1 MTEYKLVSY
10 TSEDYDFVYQAKK
23 EAYQK
28 YVVENWGSWV
38 ETDQQ
43 KYFDDFIK
51 QFSAGT
57 QIIIVNNKKA
67 GFINGEIL
75 DEDTFE
81 LGNICLKEE
90 FRGKG
95 LGSKILCDLIQK
107 HKNKDIYLR
116 VFKSNPAKK
125 LYERLGFKTIEDQK
139 YHFKMKR
146 IGEK

>member
-1 MTEYKLVSY
+1 MYGLRPY
-10 TSEDYDFVYQAKK
+10 CDNDYNFVYQVKK
-23 EAYQK
+23 QAYQK
-28 YVVENWGSWV
+28 YVIENWGGWV
-38 ETDQQ
+38 EADQQ
-43 KYFDDFIK
+43 KYFDDFIALYA
-51 QFSAGT
+51 SGT
-57 QIIIVNNKKA
+57 HIIVIDEQQA
-67 GFINGEIL
+67 GFLNGEIL
-75 DEDTFE
+75 EDGSFE

-107 HKNKDIYLR
+107 HKNKDIILR

-139 YHFKMKR
+139 HHFKMKR